1 MEEYKYILSKFEL
14 LNGELLETSLGYL
27 IDVNE
32 ANQVNVGY
40 LNYCTWVGNN
50 KIDLETNVKTI
61 AEYFTTTP
69 IFYGY
74 TTMST
79 NVDELTEITDITPYI

>member
-14 LNGELLETSLGYL
+14 FNGELLETSLGYL
-27 IDVNE
+27 IDVNQ

-61 AEYFTTTP
+61 EEYFNTIP
-69 IFYGY
+69 VFYGV
-74 TTMST
+74 TTIST

>member
-14 LNGELLETSLGYL
+14 LNGELIETSLGYL
-27 IDVNE
+27 IDSNQ

-40 LNYCTWVGNN
+40 LNYCSWVNDN
-50 KIDLETNVKTI
+50 KTDLENNVKTI
-61 AEYFTTTP
+61 AEYFNTIP
-69 IFYGY
+69 IFYGF
-74 TTMST
+74 TTKST

>member
-1 MEEYKYILSKFEL
+1 MQEYKYILSKFEL
-14 LNGELLETSLGYL
+14 LNGELIETSLGYL
-27 IDVNE
+27 IDSNQ

-40 LNYCTWVGNN
+40 LNYCSWVNNN
-50 KIDLETNVKTI
+50 KADLENNVKTI
-61 AEYFTTTP
+61 EEYFNNTP
-69 IFYGY
+69 VFYGF

>member
-27 IDVNE
+27 IDSNQ

-40 LNYCTWVGNN
+40 ENYCSWVNNN

-61 AEYFTTTP
+61 AEYFNTIP
-69 IFYGY
+69 VFYGV
-74 TTMST
+74 TTIST
-79 NVDELTEITDITPYI
+79 NVDELIEITDITPYI

>member
-1 MEEYKYILSKFEL
+1 MEEYKYIVSKFEL

-27 IDVNE
+27 IDSNQ

-40 LNYCTWVGNN
+40 ENYCSWVNNN

-61 AEYFTTTP
+61 AEYFNTIP
-69 IFYGY
+69 VFYGV
-74 TTMST
+74 TTIST
-79 NVDELTEITDITPYI
+79 NVDELIEITDITPYI

>member
-14 LNGELLETSLGYL
+14 FNGELLETSLGYL
-27 IDVNE
+27 IDVNQ

-50 KIDLETNVKTI
+50 KIDLERNI
-61 AEYFTTTP
+61 
-69 IFYGY
+69 
-74 TTMST
+74 S
-79 NVDELTEITDITPYI
+79 

>member
-14 LNGELLETSLGYL
+14 FSGELLETSLGYL
-27 IDVNE
+27 IDVNQ

-40 LNYCTWVGNN
+40 LNYCTWVNDN
-50 KIDLETNVKTI
+50 KFDLENNVKTI
-61 AEYFTTTP
+61 GEYFNTTP
-69 IFYGY
+69 TFYGF

-79 NVDELTEITDITPYI
+79 DVDELTEITDITPYI

>member
-14 LNGELLETSLGYL
+14 FNGELLETSLGYL
-27 IDVNE
+27 IDVNQ

-61 AEYFTTTP
+61 AEYFNTIP
-69 IFYGY
+69 VFYGV
-74 TTMST
+74 TTIST
-79 NVDELTEITDITPYI
+79 NVDELIEITDITPYI

>member
-14 LNGELLETSLGYL
+14 FNGELLETSLGYL

-40 LNYCTWVGNN
+40 ENYCTWVGNN

-61 AEYFTTTP
+61 AEYFNTIP
-69 IFYGY
+69 IFYGF
-74 TTMST
+74 TTIST

>member
-1 MEEYKYILSKFEL
+1 MEGYKYILSKFEL

-32 ANQVNVGY
+32 ANQVNVAY
-40 LNYCTWVGNN
+40 ENYCTWVSNN
-50 KIDLETNVKTI
+50 KIDLENNVKTI
-61 AEYFTTTP
+61 AEYFNSTP
-69 IFYGY
+69 IFYGV
-74 TTMST
+74 TTIST

>member
-1 MEEYKYILSKFEL
+1 MEEYKYIVSKFEL

-27 IDVNE
+27 IDSNQ

-40 LNYCTWVGNN
+40 ENYCSWVNNN

-61 AEYFTTTP
+61 AEYFNTIP
-69 IFYGY
+69 VFYGV
-74 TTMST
+74 TTIST

>member
-14 LNGELLETSLGYL
+14 FNGELLETSLGYL
-27 IDVNE
+27 IDVNQ

-61 AEYFTTTP
+61 EEYFNTIP
-69 IFYGY
+69 VFYGV
-74 TTMST
+74 TTIST
-79 NVDELTEITDITPYI
+79 NVDELIQIIDITPYI

>member
-14 LNGELLETSLGYL
+14 LNGELIETSLGYL
-27 IDVNE
+27 IDSNQ

-40 LNYCTWVGNN
+40 LNYCSWVNDN
-50 KIDLETNVKTI
+50 KTDLENNVKTI
-61 AEYFTTTP
+61 AEYFNIIP
-69 IFYGY
+69 IFYGF

>member
-14 LNGELLETSLGYL
+14 FNGELLETSLGYL
-27 IDVNE
+27 IDVNQ

-50 KIDLETNVKTI
+50 KLDLETNVKTI
-61 AEYFTTTP
+61 AEYFNTIP
-69 IFYGY
+69 IFYGF

-79 NVDELTEITDITPYI
+79 DVNELIEITDITPYI

>member
-14 LNGELLETSLGYL
+14 FSGELFKTSLGYL
-27 IDVNE
+27 IDVNQ

-40 LNYCTWVGNN
+40 LNYCTWVNDN
-50 KIDLETNVKTI
+50 KFDLENNVKTI
-61 AEYFTTTP
+61 GEYFNTTP
-69 IFYGY
+69 TFYGY

-79 NVDELTEITDITPYI
+79 NVDELIEITDITPYI